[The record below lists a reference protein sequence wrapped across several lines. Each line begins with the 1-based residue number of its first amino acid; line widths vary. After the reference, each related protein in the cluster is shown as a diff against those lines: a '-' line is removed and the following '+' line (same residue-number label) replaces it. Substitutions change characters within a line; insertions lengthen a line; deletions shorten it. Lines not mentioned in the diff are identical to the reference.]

1 MYLLFALQNAYFNQ
15 FIYEYVFKFYL
26 NLIIILV
33 SFPANQF
40 WLSIQSIRSRITTL
54 ILLGNQGCCVVNIL
68 AFVTVASIKT
78 ESSAF
83 NQFLEKLDC
92 HHMTVSRVAQ
102 VHRAV
107 AASCDPKGQNFV
119 VIQVRRLFLL
129 VNLNLL

>member
-1 MYLLFALQNAYFNQ
+1 M
-15 FIYEYVFKFYL
+15 
-26 NLIIILV
+26 
-33 SFPANQF
+33 P
-40 WLSIQSIRSRITTL
+40 IQSIRPPITTC
-54 ILLGNQGCCVVNIL
+54 LLLNNQGCCVVNSSIIVYSVVNSVVIVYSL

-107 AASCDPKGQNFV
+107 AASSDPKGQNFV
-119 VIQVRRLFLL
+119 VIQVRTLFLFL
-129 VNLNLL
+129 ALNTL

>member
-1 MYLLFALQNAYFNQ
+1 ML
-15 FIYEYVFKFYL
+15 VFLKTDSGCL
-26 NLIIILV
+26 GV
-33 SFPANQF
+33 
-40 WLSIQSIRSRITTL
+40 SIQSIRSPITNL
-54 ILLGNQGCCVVNIL
+54 LLLGNQGCCVVTIL

-107 AASCDPKGQNFV
+107 AASSDPKGQNFV
-119 VIQVRRLFLL
+119 VIQVRKVFLL